1 MNILISSLG
10 AQPDIIEETVGLF
23 NYSETCDFY
32 KDRLFVD
39 EMRSRVERVDEVWL
53 ISTDQP
59 HTSLNDREFNS
70 TLENFEYIKSNCSKY
85 GVELRIFILKS
96 VKDIASASDA
106 SAFHDLTLRVV
117 TYAKKCLKGGRLYVS
132 LACGRKTM
140 SADMQDV
147 AYCFGCDMLIH
158 VLGDRKEDAQPILLG
173 GVFPNEALKPMKITF
188 SNDEVIYCD
197 PKYDYYSE
205 ILHQKTEAQHFFTSY
220 YLDEKETR
228 SNFHILY
235 TLPPSKIE
243 QLKKERIGVDKK
255 SGSAEM
261 KWLKRLPK
269 TDLHCHLGGVILP
282 EELMEVTSVYDDLI
296 GDYRASNQ
304 MFRIW
309 EKKELKLL
317 CQEISIRNFKSKI
330 RQVASNLG
338 VFPGVVARCIYRQLE
353 NENRS
358 LRSFFYEDYENEAN
372 FKGVGIQCYEQLG
385 DLQGSTLLQLPS
397 VIRNTLMNYARKC
410 QDNNVKYLEVR
421 CSPLNYV
428 SKVYSAEEIV
438 KSICH
443 DLRDIKKNF
452 NIETSLIFI
461 VSRHKENLAKEYVKL
476 VLSQKTDPLFKRFFR
491 GFDVAGNEA
500 AKTPEQM
507 RKSFIDIL
515 KECYNITIHAG
526 EDQPVENI
534 WEAVYHLSAE
544 RIGHGLTLQ
553 DNEELLNKFL
563 ERGIGIEMCPS
574 SNYQIVGY
582 RDNYYQEDM
591 SQSKEYPLKKYLNK
605 GLLVSVNTDDPG
617 ISLTDVTHELHKA
630 ARMTEGGLSKWEILQ
645 LVCNGFRTAFYPYE
659 KKKELIR
666 IAENCIGDLIKRDL
680 L

>member
-1 MNILISSLG
+1 MKNILVSTLG
-10 AQPDIIEETVGLF
+10 AKPEIIEETIGLF
-23 NYSETCDFY
+23 NYSKENDFY
-32 KDRLFVD
+32 QVQGGVREIRENLSCVD
-39 EMRSRVERVDEVWL
+39 ELWL
-53 ISTDQP
+53 ISTDQE
-59 HTSLNDREFNS
+59 HTDKGLSAEESFVKIKRE
-70 TLENFEYIKSNCSKY
+70 CSKY
-85 GVELRIFILKS
+85 GAIIRIFVLKG
-96 VKDIASASDA
+96 VKDIVSEESARQ
-106 SAFHDLTLRVV
+106 FHDLLLRVV
-117 TYAKKCLKGGRLYVS
+117 LFAHHQKEEGHLYLS

-140 SADMQDV
+140 STDMQDA
-147 AYCFGCDMLIH
+147 AYCFGCDQLVH
-158 VLGDRKEDAQPILLG
+158 VLGDNKENAQPILLG
-173 GVFPNEALKPMKITF
+173 PVQRNIALQVVATKF
-188 SNDEVIYCD
+188 ELCD
-197 PKYDYYSE
+197 VLYIAPETSFLKDIE
-205 ILHQKTEAQHFFTSY
+205 QQKLDASHFYTSY
-220 YLDEKETR
+220 YLKEKETR

-235 TLPPSKIE
+235 TLPPSKIRE
-243 QLKKERIGVDKK
+243 LKEETIGQDK
-255 SGSAEM
+255 SQMNLELA
-261 KWLKRLPK
+261 WLKRLPK

-282 EELMEVTSVYDDLI
+282 EELMKVTSVYDDLI